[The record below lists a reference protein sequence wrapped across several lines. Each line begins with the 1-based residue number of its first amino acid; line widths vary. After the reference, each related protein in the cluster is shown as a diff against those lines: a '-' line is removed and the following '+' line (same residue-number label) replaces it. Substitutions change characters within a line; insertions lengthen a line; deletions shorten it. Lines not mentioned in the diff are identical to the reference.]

1 MGNTTDTRE
10 RAMAAKFELGTT
22 VVYTV
27 AYIRQAEMHNG
38 NMPQLHQPAE
48 VIEVDGDYVT
58 IARAD
63 GSADRVY
70 TGGTGGAIKR
80 FRG

>member
-1 MGNTTDTRE
+1 
-10 RAMAAKFELGTT
+10 MAAKFELGTT
-22 VVYTV
+22 VTYTV
-27 AYIRQAEMHNG
+27 SYIRQAEAHNG

-48 VIEVDGDYVT
+48 VIAVDGDHVT

-70 TGGTGGAIKR
+70 VGGTATAIKR